1 MNTIESEEKYKSV
14 KSTNKYKEKAGLYK
28 NPKVQSVNNIFDKNN
43 NNTLNIKTHRKIKLK
58 PINLINFYK
67 PKKALDNIKIEY
79 EKNSNSIINGES
91 IKNLQNKKLKKL
103 FFRNNSSLP
112 YQQLSKDAKTLDVQ
126 PIENHLISNRIQ
138 KVNLLHKKN
147 YSKINSA
154 KSISNLSTNKRN
166 LFSEN
171 LSDIDSIDK
180 NQKKKKIF
188 SSKSKSSHN
197 IFLSNLDI
205 SSRPSGKERKKS
217 KVKSYRK
224 KWNLPKIISF
234 DKITGRYKEN
244 KNPIKFQAFER
255 MYDYSP
261 NYKLL
266 YYNDQ
271 KAFVKIGKE
280 NKMKFKDYKINITRK
295 YLCNHIN
302 IINNSGDF
310 YNILKVIKEEKEKKE
325 KLKSKMNKKFNIIEE
340 YKYYKDRKKFY
351 TIDQEKRK

>member
-1 MNTIESEEKYKSV
+1 MNSIESEEKYKSV
-14 KSTNKYKEKAGLYK
+14 KSTNKYKEKVGLYK
-28 NPKVQSVNNIFDKNN
+28 NPKVPSVNNIFDKNN
-43 NNTLNIKTHRKIKLK
+43 NNTLNIKTHRKIKLR
-58 PINLINFYK
+58 PINLINYYK
-67 PKKALDNIKIEY
+67 PKIALDNIKIKY
-79 EKNSNSIINGES
+79 ENNSNSIINRENV
-91 IKNLQNKKLKKL
+91 KNHQNKKLKKL

-112 YQQLSKDAKTLDVQ
+112 YQQLSKGSKTLDV
-126 PIENHLISNRIQ
+126 PPVENHLISNRVQ

-154 KSISNLSTNKRN
+154 KSISNLTTNKKN
-166 LFSEN
+166 LSSEN
-171 LSDIDSIDK
+171 LSDFDSIDK

-255 MYDYSP
+255 MYEYSP
-261 NYKLL
+261 NYELL
-266 YYNDQ
+266 YNNDQ
-271 KAFVKIGKE
+271 KAYVKIGKE

-310 YNILKVIKEEKEKKE
+310 YNILKVFFGDPHFKR
-325 KLKSKMNKKFNIIEE
+325 LTKFWMYCPILVILPDIIFEV
-340 YKYYKDRKKFY
+340 F
-351 TIDQEKRK
+351 QMLSFLML

>member
-14 KSTNKYKEKAGLYK
+14 KSANKYKEKAGLYK

-138 KVNLLHKKN
+138 KVNLLHKKY

-154 KSISNLSTNKRN
+154 KSISNLSTNK
-166 LFSEN
+166 
-171 LSDIDSIDK
+171 
-180 NQKKKKIF
+180 
-188 SSKSKSSHN
+188 
-197 IFLSNLDI
+197 
-205 SSRPSGKERKKS
+205 
-217 KVKSYRK
+217 
-224 KWNLPKIISF
+224 
-234 DKITGRYKEN
+234 
-244 KNPIKFQAFER
+244 
-255 MYDYSP
+255 
-261 NYKLL
+261 
-266 YYNDQ
+266 
-271 KAFVKIGKE
+271 
-280 NKMKFKDYKINITRK
+280 
-295 YLCNHIN
+295 
-302 IINNSGDF
+302 
-310 YNILKVIKEEKEKKE
+310 
-325 KLKSKMNKKFNIIEE
+325 KKFI
-340 YKYYKDRKKFY
+340 F
-351 TIDQEKRK
+351 